1 MVFPDHFKNHI
12 LPDKLHTLN
21 VSFNITSL
29 KTHFGGTAGNI
40 AFYLKML
47 GEDPLIIAT
56 AGSDF
61 GPYADWL
68 DRHEISRD
76 GIRILE
82 DVRTAQGFVTTD
94 LDHSQIWAFYE
105 GAMARAHEA
114 RVEDAEGEASF
125 AIVTANGKQAMI
137 EHGRK
142 LKERGIA
149 TYIDPS
155 HGLPILDS
163 YEWSLTLEKTGCSED
178 ELFSR
183 CDAVV
188 ITEGAK
194 GSVIH
199 TGSEKIEIPP
209 VVAPNVV
216 DPTGCGDAYR
226 SSRTRSQAASEACW
240 APTRWESREPRISCS
255 TSRNSTP
262 ASSANSA
269 SVCER
274 GDRVRLGRRRL
285 SELRLSAAGVDR
297 CERRRRRCRGSRPRR
312 RCCVGA
318 LWAFRDRHRAQFGDR
333 AGDQCPQ

>member
-1 MVFPDHFKNHI
+1 MSIYVSGAVALDHIMVFPDHFKHHI

-47 GEDPLIIAT
+47 GEDPLILAT

-68 DRHEISRD
+68 ARHDISRD
-76 GIRILE
+76 GIRIFE

-114 RVEDAEGEASF
+114 RIEDVDGEASF

-137 EHGRK
+137 EHARK
-142 LKERGIA
+142 LKARGIP
-149 TYIDPS
+149 TYVDPS
-155 HGLPILDS
+155 HGLPIIDRSELLELIDGS
-163 YEWSLTLEKTGCSED
+163 AVYIVNDYEWSLTLEKTGCSEE

-188 ITEGAK
+188 ITSGAE

-199 TGSEKIEIPP
+199 SEGAKIEIPP
-209 VVAPNVV
+209 VSARTVV

-226 SSRTRSQAASEACW
+226 AGLMAGRARGLSFEVAGRMGSLLGSCQVEVEGTQNLVLELDEFRSRYE
-240 APTRWESREPRISCS
+240 RE
-255 TSRNSTP
+255 
-262 ASSANSA
+262 
-269 SVCER
+269 
-274 GDRVRLGRRRL
+274 
-285 SELRLSAAGVDR
+285 
-297 CERRRRRCRGSRPRR
+297 
-312 RCCVGA
+312 
-318 LWAFRDRHRAQFGDR
+318 FGI
-333 AGDQCPQ
+333 GF